1 MDGRSDSIQEVK
13 AAVKESIPS
22 MNEPFFVKTYPEGG
36 FACER
41 GFVVLISKLESLTQE
56 QVQVS

>member
-13 AAVKESIPS
+13 AAVKESIPR

-36 FACER
+36 FSGEG
-41 GFVVLISKLESLTQE
+41 GFVVLISKLESLT
-56 QVQVS
+56 

>member
-13 AAVKESIPS
+13 AAVKESIPRV
-22 MNEPFFVKTYPEGG
+22 NEPFFVKTYPEGG
-36 FACER
+36 FSGE
-41 GFVVLISKLESLTQE
+41 GSFVVLISKLESLTQE